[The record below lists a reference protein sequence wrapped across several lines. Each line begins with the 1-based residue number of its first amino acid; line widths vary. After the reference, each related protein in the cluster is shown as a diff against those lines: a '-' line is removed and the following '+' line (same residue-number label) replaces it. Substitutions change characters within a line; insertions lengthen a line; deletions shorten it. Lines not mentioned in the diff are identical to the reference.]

1 MHPLKKIKILKST
14 STNIRSFLQWDDNGL
29 VTVIIPNK
37 RSVLQYIKNPVIC
50 KDDRVLCLKRGS
62 SNWILTLTYHKVIL
76 ISINITMEN
85 TYYDNKF
92 TTTIVK
98 IKHENELT
106 VEAPLLILKGLTN
119 IAPTLNLISETSLFI
134 YGNITCDNLSLK
146 APKNIRLNN
155 EAIIQCKTFSTISL
169 KFFHYGSICNLKDD
183 KILNLNIKAE
193 ICHINMEGR
202 IGIRHKLYHPNEICT
217 TVIKGSIN
225 ASLRNFGNIK
235 AISEIS
241 LKVKEILSLKDNH
254 EDTAQRLLTPVKSP
268 SMSSLATLSPLSMS
282 SPRAHNSQNISIS
295 TSTILPSIQLPMSP
309 TPLSKPQ
316 TSYCVSKNSSSLS
329 LNIQTKTNLLLSSQ
343 NYNNSYLTTSMVA
356 LSPPTST
363 STNMSAPPSP
373 LLTPKKIHSPITNP
387 PKSSSSHTS
396 STSPFPLKDQRI
408 RGLIKAEN
416 INLNI
421 EKSMEDM
428 AQLIGE
434 NVTLK
439 VGNECIC
446 EELSECFANS
456 FVIKSC
462 KNVAIFGHVKFNVA
476 KMIAINKILIA
487 KFGYFETTNELSIFV
502 GDFTKRTKNAGM
514 IIKGL
519 DF

>member
-1 MHPLKKIKILKST
+1 
-14 STNIRSFLQWDDNGL
+14 
-29 VTVIIPNK
+29 
-37 RSVLQYIKNPVIC
+37 
-50 KDDRVLCLKRGS
+50 
-62 SNWILTLTYHKVIL
+62 
-76 ISINITMEN
+76 MEN

-106 VEAPLLILKGLTN
+106 IEAPLLILKGLTN
-119 IAPTLNLISETSLFI
+119 IAPNLNLISETSLFI

-155 EAIIQCKTFSTISL
+155 EATIQCKTFSTISL
-169 KFFHYGSICNLKDD
+169 KLFHYGSICNLKDD
-183 KILNLNIKAE
+183 KILNLNIEAE
-193 ICHINMEGR
+193 IFHINMEGR
-202 IGIRHKLYHPNEICT
+202 IGIRHKLYHPKEICT

-241 LKVKEILSLKDNH
+241 LKVKEILSLKENH
-254 EDTAQRLLTPVKSP
+254 EDTAQRLLSPVRSP
-268 SMSSLATLSPLSMS
+268 SMSSLATLSPLSTSS
-282 SPRAHNSQNISIS
+282 SPRAHNSQNLSVS

-309 TPLSKPQ
+309 VPLSKPR
-316 TSYCVSKNSSSLS
+316 TSYYVSKNTSSLS

-343 NYNNSYLTTSMVA
+343 NCNNSYLTTSMVA

-363 STNMSAPPSP
+363 STNIIASPSP
-373 LLTPKKIHSPITNP
+373 LLTPKKLHSPITNP
-387 PKSSSSHTS
+387 SKSPLSHTS
-396 STSPFPLKDQRI
+396 STSPFLSKDQRI
-408 RGLIKAEN
+408 RGSIKAEN

-439 VGNECIC
+439 VGNECTC
-446 EELSECFANS
+446 EELSECTANS

-476 KMIAINKILIA
+476 KMIAINQILIA
-487 KFGYFETTNELSIFV
+487 KFGYFETINELSVFV

-519 DF
+519 AF